1 MILLGLLLFSLTG
14 NAQSNKVMKVLWV
27 GNSFTFY
34 NDMPTMVRDIAA
46 TQNVKLSITKFL
58 KGGERFAGHLTNEK
72 LIEAL
77 QNGGWDYVI
86 LQGFSSTP
94 A

>member
-1 MILLGLLLFSLTG
+1 MNRHLNWMILLGLLLFSLTG

-34 NDMPTMVRDIAA
+34 NDMPKMVRDIAA

-58 KGGERFAGHLTNEK
+58 KGGDPSTAERWLGLCHPAGIQFHTRLLHT
-72 LIEAL
+72 
-77 QNGGWDYVI
+77 
-86 LQGFSSTP
+86 
-94 A
+94 